1 MFQVQEELNNT
12 RVKLIE
18 KEREVERL
26 DTQMKA
32 ATKGKAA
39 QLKRQGSQDLS
50 EKLEKEAQSLRERT
64 NILEQENEKLAHENR
79 QLLKDQVIKAMFLQK
94 LSNENNDENQS
105 CPQLPK
111 KIMNDK
117 LNKQRLCRCHKNEL
131 IKTIP
136 TITHNL

>member
-64 NILEQENEKLAHENR
+64 NMLEQENEKLAHENR
-79 QLLKDQVIKAMFLQK
+79 QLLKDQVIEAMYFTETVQ
-94 LSNENNDENQS
+94 
-105 CPQLPK
+105 
-111 KIMNDK
+111 
-117 LNKQRLCRCHKNEL
+117 
-131 IKTIP
+131 
-136 TITHNL
+136 

>member
-1 MFQVQEELNNT
+1 MAILKLLDLDVIRGRRFYFNTQQIKIPSHLLMFQVQEELNNT

-64 NILEQENEKLAHENR
+64 NMLEQENEKLAHENR
-79 QLLKDQVIKAMFLQK
+79 QLLKDQVIKAMYFTETVQ
-94 LSNENNDENQS
+94 
-105 CPQLPK
+105 
-111 KIMNDK
+111 
-117 LNKQRLCRCHKNEL
+117 
-131 IKTIP
+131 
-136 TITHNL
+136 

>member
-39 QLKRQGSQDLS
+39 QLKRQGSS

-64 NILEQENEKLAHENR
+64 NMLEQENEKLAHENR
-79 QLLKDQVIKAMFLQK
+79 QLLKDQVIKAMHLQK
-94 LSNENNDENQS
+94 LSNENKDHVHN
-105 CPQLPK
+105 CPK
-111 KIMNDK
+111 K
-117 LNKQRLCRCHKNEL
+117 
-131 IKTIP
+131 
-136 TITHNL
+136 

>member
-1 MFQVQEELNNT
+1 MKVPSSSGRGNDESAKLNQVQEELNNT

-39 QLKRQGSQDLS
+39 QLKRQGSS

-64 NILEQENEKLAHENR
+64 NMLEQENEKLAHENR
-79 QLLKDQVIKAMFLQK
+79 QLLKDQGKKRPSSTQEK
-94 LSNENNDENQS
+94 LS
-105 CPQLPK
+105 
-111 KIMNDK
+111 MDK
-117 LNKQRLCRCHKNEL
+117 FA
-131 IKTIP
+131 
-136 TITHNL
+136 